1 MTMPFSGQISLGD
14 ARTELSADYAPTS
27 QITLNDTAVRSLF
40 TKSGDSTN
48 IQLSDGYGKRFR
60 RVISILFTANQVN
73 YNLCFSNLS
82 GYVAG
87 KTDVTLTINSGVY
100 VYSTSTS
107 IAGLTVACTTAGD
120 TFTLK
125 NNGYIMGMGGAG
137 GDGPTATRQGKP
149 GGTALKLGCDTV
161 IFNNSY
167 IAGGGG
173 GGAANGTSGGSGAGG
188 GGGAGG
194 GPGGYGRFW
203 TGGAPG
209 GAGGGVGAVGS
220 AGAFAQ
226 NGTSTSS
233 GFPRMDS
240 GGGGG
245 GRILPGSGGA
255 YGTVP
260 RAGGNNGYF
269 TGQGGGAGGGGGGT
283 VNAYDMASFGG
294 AGGAGSSSGNGPT
307 FLYAGAGGGGWGA
320 AGGNGHP
327 VAGSTGGAGGKAI
340 DKSGYTVTFAS
351 TGTLYGSVA

>member
-1 MTMPFSGQISLGD
+1 MPMPLSGQISLGD
-14 ARTELSADYAPTS
+14 ARTELVYAPTQ
-27 QITLNDTAVRSLF
+27 QISLNDTDVRTLF
-40 TKSGDSTN
+40 ARASGEN
-48 IQLSDGYGKRFR
+48 QLYYGYGKTFR
-60 RVISILFTANQVN
+60 KALSVSIPSNQVN
-73 YNLCFSNLS
+73 YAVCFSNLT

-87 KTDVTLTINSGVY
+87 KTDVTITIAAGVY
-100 VYSTSTS
+100 VYSTSTAV
-107 IAGLTVACTTAGD
+107 AGLTISCTTAGD
-120 TFTLK
+120 TCILN
-125 NNGYIMGMGGAG
+125 NNGYIMGMGGNG
-137 GDGPTATRQGKP
+137 GDGPTATKQGKP
-149 GGTALKLGCDTV
+149 GGTALKLGCPTIV
-161 IFNNSY
+161 NNFSY

-194 GPGGYGRFW
+194 GAGGYGRFW

-209 GAGGGVGAVGS
+209 GAGGAVGAVGS

-269 TGQGGGAGGGGGGT
+269 TGQGGGGSGGG
-283 VNAYDMASFGG
+283 ARSA
-294 AGGAGSSSGNGPT
+294 
-307 FLYAGAGGGGWGA
+307 
-320 AGGNGHP
+320 
-327 VAGSTGGAGGKAI
+327 
-340 DKSGYTVTFAS
+340 
-351 TGTLYGSVA
+351 

>member
-1 MTMPFSGQISLGD
+1 MPMPLSGQISLGD
-14 ARTELSADYAPTS
+14 ARTELVYAPTQ
-27 QITLNDTAVRSLF
+27 QISLNDTDVRTLF
-40 TKSGDSTN
+40 ARASGEN
-48 IQLSDGYGKRFR
+48 QLYYGYGKTFR
-60 RVISILFTANQVN
+60 KALSVSIPSNQVN
-73 YNLCFSNLS
+73 HIVCFSNLT

-87 KTDVTLTINSGVY
+87 KTDVTITIAAGVY
-100 VYSTSTS
+100 VYSTSTAV
-107 IAGLTVACTTAGD
+107 AGLTISCTQAGD
-120 TFTLK
+120 TCILN
-125 NNGYIMGMGGAG
+125 NNGYIMGMGGNG
-137 GDGPTATRQGKP
+137 GDGPTATKQGKP
-149 GGTALKLGCDTV
+149 GGTALKLGCPTIV
-161 IFNNSY
+161 NNFSY

-194 GPGGYGRFW
+194 GNGGYGNFW
-203 TGGAPG
+203 TPYAAG
-209 GAGGGVGAVGS
+209 GAGGAVGAVGS

-320 AGGNGHP
+320 PGGNGHP
-327 VAGSTGGAGGKAI
+327 VSGSTGGAGGKAI
-340 DKSGYTVTFAS
+340 DKSGYTLTYAS
-351 TGTLYGSVA
+351 IGTIYGGVS